1 MFQGSLGAPL
11 QRLQIA
17 TEREDHQVFAIEG
30 AGPQQMAT
38 KKCRTLR
45 AKHWLSHTIAL
56 PEMHMF
62 VFPQGLRLEVLWA
75 FPPRRKE
82 AIRLQKTSFAQP

>member
-1 MFQGSLGAPL
+1 
-11 QRLQIA
+11 
-17 TEREDHQVFAIEG
+17 
-30 AGPQQMAT
+30 MAT
-38 KKCRTLR
+38 KKWRTLR

-75 FPPRRKE
+75 FPPEERKLFVFRIHLLRSRE
-82 AIRLQKTSFAQP
+82 PCKEGNAYSKLLLLGV